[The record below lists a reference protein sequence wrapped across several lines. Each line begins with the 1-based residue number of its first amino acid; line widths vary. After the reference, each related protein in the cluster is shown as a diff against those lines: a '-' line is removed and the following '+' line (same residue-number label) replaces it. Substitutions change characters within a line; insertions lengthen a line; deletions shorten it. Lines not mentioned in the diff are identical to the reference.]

1 MERRDDMAMG
11 HKKAKRKPGGGRKK
25 SKPDYNP
32 SAILQNQMDAAVALY
47 DKEEH
52 PSLQTIADELD
63 LNPIKVRKLLI
74 TAGVYKSDA
83 ADQVQ
88 KVFGTH
94 RKAGLSHTEAIAATM
109 KELNLSKASVTS
121 YLPYEKG
128 VYFPAETDSNNLS
141 VGAERIR
148 RMRKRN
154 KIIERVKTE
163 QTEEALW
170 AAVIEF
176 QGYKFRTYS
185 GLVFSYGLKKGRGRG
200 NTESGVAN
208 EQDEACKQ
216 GGVYTKELFIDR
228 RENSKSLAWSSLLL
242 AYHNIPQIGCVV
254 DRPKALGDIRGVTYI
269 YAMFYRFGLIDA
281 PEKAK
286 EKMEPKRNKDSEQMS
301 FV

>member
-1 MERRDDMAMG
+1 MMA
-11 HKKAKRKPGGGRKK
+11 KKRKPGGGRKP

-32 SAILQNQMDAAVALY
+32 SAILQNQMDTAVALY
-47 DKEEH
+47 STADH
-52 PSLQTIADELD
+52 PSLQTIANELD

-88 KVFGTH
+88 SVFNKH
-94 RKAGLSHTEAIAATM
+94 RVSGLSHTEALAATIR
-109 KELNLSKASVTS
+109 ELNLSKASVTS

-128 VYFPAETDSNNLS
+128 VYFPAETDSSNIS

-148 RMRKRN
+148 RMRNRE
-154 KIIERVKTE
+154 KIL
-163 QTEEALW
+163 EEALW
-170 AAVIEF
+170 AAVIAF

-185 GLVFSYGLKKGRGRG
+185 GLVFSYSLKKGRCRG
-200 NTESGVAN
+200 NAESGVAK
-208 EQDEACKQ
+208 EQDEAYKKDKACKQ

-228 RENSKSLAWSSLLL
+228 RENSKSLAWSSVLL
-242 AYHNIPQIGCVV
+242 AFHNIPSIGSAV

-269 YAMFYRFGLIDA
+269 FAMFYRFGLIDV

-286 EKMEPKRNKDSEQMS
+286 EKMALVRNKDSEQMS

>member
-1 MERRDDMAMG
+1 MAVDN
-11 HKKAKRKPGGGRKK
+11 KKAKRKPGGGRRL

-32 SAILQNQMDAAVALY
+32 SAILQNQIDRAVALY

-94 RKAGLSHTEAIAATM
+94 REAGLSHTEAIAATM
-109 KELNLSKASVTS
+109 RELNLSKASVTS

-163 QTEEALW
+163 QTEETLW

-185 GLVFSYGLKKGRGRG
+185 GLVFSYSLKKGRGRG
-200 NTESGVAN
+200 IAESGVAN
-208 EQDEACKQ
+208 KQ
-216 GGVYTKELFIDR
+216 GNTNKMGEAYKNADVYTKELFIDR
-228 RENSKSLAWSSLLL
+228 RENSKSLAWSSVLL
-242 AYHNIPQIGCVV
+242 AFHNIPSIGAMV

-269 YAMFYRFGLIDA
+269 YAMFYRFGLIDV

-286 EKMEPKRNKDSEQMS
+286 EKMEPVRKERQNK
-301 FV
+301 